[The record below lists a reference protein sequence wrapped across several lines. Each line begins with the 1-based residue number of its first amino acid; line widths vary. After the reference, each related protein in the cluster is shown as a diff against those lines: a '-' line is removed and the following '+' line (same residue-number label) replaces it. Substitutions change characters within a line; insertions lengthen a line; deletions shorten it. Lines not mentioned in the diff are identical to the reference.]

1 MNNIKLQLKFNNEAE
16 PTSQQT
22 GSSNKYRQQ
31 YELRKLLKFMK
42 NSIYNYIEIERGE
55 AKYLCDKRN
64 IDLCVLQ
71 IEQNKGGLS

>member
-1 MNNIKLQLKFNNEAE
+1 MNNIKLQLKFNNEAN
-16 PTSQQT
+16 SQQT

-55 AKYLCDKRN
+55 AKYLCEKSV
-64 IDLCVLQ
+64 ILICV
-71 IEQNKGGLS
+71 S